1 MAGEVKLSGAIRAN
15 LLSLQQTASLVAR
28 TQARLS
34 TGLKVAS
41 AIDDAVAFFQSK
53 ALSDRAGD
61 LSGKKDGI
69 DQGIS
74 SLTTALQAV
83 ESAEDV
89 FSQMK
94 GLVLS
99 AKSGSAA
106 DRATLVI
113 QFNELAV
120 QNNNLINDSSYQG
133 LNLVNAT
140 ANVLKVSFSEK
151 TGSVLNVDGANIL
164 VSNFAGMS
172 FSISQMA
179 TGLKTA
185 GFGLSSGGAT
195 ASVQWSTVSGLI
207 SMFDAVIDIIDSAIT
222 TIRTNAATLG
232 SNVSLLQTRLDFTT
246 NYVNTL
252 TGGSDKLTLADLN
265 EEGANLVALQTRQQL
280 ATQALA
286 FAGQAEQAVLQLFI

>member
-1 MAGEVKLSGAIRAN
+1 MAGEIKLSSAIRAN
-15 LLSLQQTASLVAR
+15 LLSLQRTASLVAR

-53 ALSDRAGD
+53 ALSDRASD
-61 LSGKKDGI
+61 LAGKKDGI

-74 SLTTALQAV
+74 SLTTALQTV

-106 DRATLVI
+106 DRATLAA
-113 QFNELAV
+113 QFNELAIQSNHLV
-120 QNNNLINDSSYQG
+120 NDSSYQG
-133 LNLVNAT
+133 LNLVNST
-140 ANVLKVSFSEK
+140 ANILKVSFSEK

-164 VSNFAGMS
+164 VTNFAGLS
-172 FSISQMA
+172 GDATFNSLSIGVSSLAQAGFTVLSNGWSSVSNSIS
-179 TGLKTA
+179 L
-185 GFGLSSGGAT
+185 
-195 ASVQWSTVSGLI
+195 
-207 SMFDAVIDIIDSAIT
+207 FDAVISILDSAIT

-286 FAGQAEQAVLQLFI
+286 FAGQAEQAVLQLFT

>member
-1 MAGEVKLSGAIRAN
+1 MAGEVKLSSAIRAN

-28 TQARLS
+28 TQGRLS
-34 TGLKVAS
+34 TGLRVAS
-41 AIDDAVAFFQSK
+41 AIDDAVAFFQAKS
-53 ALSDRAGD
+53 LSDRASD
-61 LSGKKDGI
+61 LTAKKNGI

-83 ESAEDV
+83 ESSEDV

-106 DRATLVI
+106 DRATLAT
-113 QFNELAV
+113 QFVELAT
-120 QNNNLINDSSYQG
+120 QANNLVNDSSYQG
-133 LNLVNAT
+133 LNLVNST
-140 ANVLKVSFSEK
+140 ANALKVSFSEK
-151 TGSVLNVDGANIL
+151 TGSVLSVDGANIL
-164 VSNFAGMS
+164 VTNFSGMS
-172 FSISQMA
+172 FSISALA
-179 TGLKTA
+179 TGLQSA
-185 GFGLSSGGAT
+185 GFGGASS
-195 ASVQWSTVSGLI
+195 VVWSTVSNSI
-207 SMFDAVIDIIDSAIT
+207 SLFDAVIDILDSAIT

-246 NYVNTL
+246 SYVNTL

-286 FAGQAEQAVLQLFI
+286 FAGQAEQAVLQLFT

>member
-1 MAGEVKLSGAIRAN
+1 MAGEIKLSSAIRAN
-15 LLSLQQTASLVAR
+15 LLSLQKTAELVAR
-28 TQARLS
+28 TQGRLS
-34 TGLKVAS
+34 TGLNVAYPV
-41 AIDDAVAFFQSK
+41 ADAVAFFQAKS
-53 ALSDRAGD
+53 LSDRAGD
-61 LSGKKDGI
+61 LSEKKDGI

-74 SLTTALQAV
+74 ALTTALQAV

-94 GLVLS
+94 GIVLS
-99 AKSGSAA
+99 AKSGSAT

-120 QNNNLINDSSYQG
+120 QADNLIGDSSYQG
-133 LNLVNAT
+133 LNLVNST
-140 ANVLKVSFSEK
+140 ANALKVSFSEK
-151 TGSVLNVDGANIL
+151 TGSTLSVDGANLL
-164 VSNFAGMS
+164 VSNFVGLSGAAPSVIATVLTGLS
-172 FSISQMA
+172 IGWSAVGNSIS
-179 TGLKTA
+179 L
-185 GFGLSSGGAT
+185 
-195 ASVQWSTVSGLI
+195 
-207 SMFDAVIDIIDSAIT
+207 FDAAVDVLDSAIT

-246 NYVNTL
+246 SYVNTL

-286 FAGQAEQAVLQLFI
+286 FAGQSEQAVLQLFT

>member
-1 MAGEVKLSGAIRAN
+1 MAGEVKLSSAIRAN
-15 LLSLQQTASLVAR
+15 LLSLQATASLVAR
-28 TQARLS
+28 TQGRLS

-41 AIDDAVAFFQSK
+41 AIDDAVAFFQAK

-61 LSGKKDGI
+61 LTSKKNGI

-74 SLTTALQAV
+74 SLTAALQAV

-89 FSQMK
+89 FAQMK
-94 GLVLS
+94 GLALS

-106 DRATLVI
+106 DRATLAT
-113 QFNELAV
+113 QFNELA
-120 QNNNLINDSSYQG
+120 QQANNLVNDSSYQG
-133 LNLVNAT
+133 LNLVNST
-140 ANVLKVSFSEK
+140 ANILKVSFSEK
-151 TGSVLNVDGANIL
+151 TGSILSVDGANIL
-164 VSNFAGMS
+164 VSNFVGLSQAP
-172 FSISQMA
+172 SIMA
-179 TGLKTA
+179 TA
-185 GFGLSSGGAT
+185 GFTVLSNG
-195 ASVQWSTVSGLI
+195 WSTVSNSI
-207 SMFDAVIDIIDSAIT
+207 SLFDNVIDILDSAIT

-286 FAGQAEQAVLQLFI
+286 FAGQAEQAVLQLFT

>member
-1 MAGEVKLSGAIRAN
+1 MAGEVKLSSAIRAN

-133 LNLVNAT
+133 LNLVNST
-140 ANVLKVSFSEK
+140 ANILKVSFSEK

-164 VSNFAGMS
+164 VTNFAGMS
-172 FSISQMA
+172 GDASFNSLSIGVSSLAQAGFTVLSNGWSSVSNSIS
-179 TGLKTA
+179 L
-185 GFGLSSGGAT
+185 
-195 ASVQWSTVSGLI
+195 
-207 SMFDAVIDIIDSAIT
+207 FDAVISILDSAIT
-222 TIRTNAATLG
+222 TIRTNAARLG

-286 FAGQAEQAVLQLFI
+286 FAGQAEQAVLQLFT

>member
-1 MAGEVKLSGAIRAN
+1 MAGEVKLSSAIRAN
-15 LLSLQQTASLVAR
+15 LLSLQATASLVAR
-28 TQARLS
+28 TQGRLS

-41 AIDDAVAFFQSK
+41 AIDDAVAFFQAK

-61 LSGKKDGI
+61 LTSKKNGI

-74 SLTTALQAV
+74 SLTAALQAV
-83 ESAEDV
+83 ESAEDI
-89 FSQMK
+89 FAQMK
-94 GLVLS
+94 GLCLS

-113 QFNELAV
+113 QFNELA
-120 QNNNLINDSSYQG
+120 QQANNLVNDSSYQG
-133 LNLVNAT
+133 LNLVNST
-140 ANVLKVSFSEK
+140 ANILKVSFSEK
-151 TGSVLNVDGANIL
+151 TGSTLSVDGANIL
-164 VSNFAGMS
+164 VSNFVGL
-172 FSISQMA
+172 SQAPSVMA
-179 TGLKTA
+179 TA
-185 GFGLSSGGAT
+185 GFTVLSNG
-195 ASVQWSTVSGLI
+195 WSTVSNSI
-207 SMFDAVIDIIDSAIT
+207 SLFDNVIDILDSAIT

-286 FAGQAEQAVLQLFI
+286 FAGQAEQAVLQLFT

>member
-1 MAGEVKLSGAIRAN
+1 MAGEVKLSSAIRSN
-15 LLSLQQTASLVAR
+15 LLSLQATASLVAR
-28 TQARLS
+28 TQNRLS

-41 AIDDAVAFFQSK
+41 AIDDAVAFFQAKS
-53 ALSDRAGD
+53 LGDRASD
-61 LSGKKDGI
+61 LTAKKNGI

-83 ESAEDV
+83 ESTEEV

-99 AKSGSAA
+99 AKSGSDA
-106 DRATLVI
+106 DRATLAT
-113 QFNELAV
+113 QFTELAT
-120 QNNNLINDSSYQG
+120 QANNLVNDSSYQG
-133 LNLVNAT
+133 LNLVNST
-140 ANVLKVSFSEK
+140 ANALKVSFSEK

-164 VSNFAGMS
+164 VTNFSGMS
-172 FSISQMA
+172 FSVSALA
-179 TGLKTA
+179 TGLESA
-185 GFGLSSGGAT
+185 GLGGAN
-195 ASVQWSTVSGLI
+195 SIVWSTVSNSI
-207 SMFDAVIDIIDSAIT
+207 SIFDAVIDLLDSAIT
-222 TIRTNAATLG
+222 TVRTNAATLG

-246 NYVNTL
+246 SYVNTL

-286 FAGQAEQAVLQLFI
+286 FAGQAEQAVLQLFT